1 MEIVTNVL
9 IVVALLASVMLIL
22 VVVVQKSKGG
32 GLASGF
38 ASANNIVGAHKS
50 TDMLEKLTWWFFG
63 SVAVLCVVVSM
74 FLFSGGSH
82 ANDGLQNAIERQ
94 AAEQAPAVSPGFGG
108 NAPTVAT
115 APATPAEVPAIP
127 AEQPATPEAAPV
139 AQPAN

>member
-63 SVAVLCVVVSM
+63 SVAVLCIVVSM
-74 FLFSGGSH
+74 FLFGGRSQGG
-82 ANDGLQNAIERQ
+82 DRLQDAIEQQ
-94 AAEQAPAVSPGFGG
+94 ATEQAPALAPGFGG
-108 NAPTVAT
+108 NAPTIETLPATEASAEAT
-115 APATPAEVPAIP
+115 APAEQAPS
-127 AEQPATPEAAPV
+127 EQPA
-139 AQPAN
+139 N